1 MRNKLLSGTA
11 CAALCLISFS
21 GAARS
26 ATLDDVVAR
35 LDALERNNAKLAKEN
50 AQLRQQ
56 VNHIEASK
64 PGAVAVAPTAKGN
77 PVQHA
82 AVAPSPA
89 PAPDHAV
96 VSIGGAPI
104 YSKAKGGNVF
114 VDNTTVTLYGH
125 VDVSGDLFNVGVFD
139 QGTKLGVSSN
149 LTYFGVRARHDLG
162 AYGFPGWAAVAQFE
176 SLIEAAAVPTERAA
190 FGTRDSFIG
199 MESPWGA
206 IKAGKSDTP
215 YKKATA
221 KFDPF
226 SATLGDYN
234 SIMGNTGGDL
244 RAEFDWRAAHAVWY
258 ESPVWNGFQATV
270 MLSPGQNT
278 AKDNSN
284 YAFGDFNCPG
294 TSARG
299 SGSNFPLINAP
310 EGCTDGSYGNL
321 YSASLT
327 YNQGPFTAIGA
338 YELHEGTNRFGDE
351 APAPGILL
359 SNGSSLVIPQG
370 SVAIANEWAA
380 KVGAGYRFND
390 MIGSLQIYGIYERMH
405 REHTVA
411 AFDERS
417 RDGYFVSATQTI
429 GQWDVSG
436 SWAHANASPGS
447 PGVGTFNVVR
457 TPATLPPGVDP
468 GNPADFALN
477 ALDSSADQYA
487 AGVKYH
493 FSPFVSWYL
502 VGSYLSNGPGAHY
515 CLGVSGHGYGVCGR
529 DTNNNVVAGNKAKAV
544 TTGMT
549 FDF

>member
-1 MRNKLLSGTA
+1 MRKRLLSGTA
-11 CAALCLISFS
+11 CAALCLVAFS
-21 GAARS
+21 GAARA

-50 AQLRQQ
+50 AKLREQ
-56 VNHIEASK
+56 VNHIAVSK
-64 PGAVAVAPTAKGN
+64 PAPIVAVTPAIKGN

-89 PAPDHAV
+89 PEHAV
-96 VSIGGAPI
+96 VSIGGAPL
-104 YSKAKGGNVF
+104 YSKAPGGNAF
-114 VDNTTVTLYGH
+114 IDNTTVTLYGH
-125 VDVSGDLFNVGVFD
+125 VDLSGDIFNAGVYD
-139 QGTKLGVSSN
+139 QGTKFGVASN
-149 LTYFGVRARHDLG
+149 LTSFGVRARHDLG
-162 AYGFPGWAAVAQFE
+162 PYGFPGWAAVAQYE
-176 SLIEAAAVPTERAA
+176 SLVEVAAVPTERAA

-199 MESPWGA
+199 MESPWGTV
-206 IKAGKSDTP
+206 KAGKSDTP
-215 YKKATA
+215 YKKATS

-258 ESPVWNGFQATV
+258 ESPIWNGFQATV
-270 MLSPGQNT
+270 MMSPGQNT
-278 AKDNSN
+278 AKDNSDF
-284 YAFGDFNCPG
+284 ALGDFNCPA
-294 TSARG
+294 TSSRG
-299 SGSNFPLINAP
+299 SGSGFPLTSAP

-327 YNQGPFTAIGA
+327 YNQGGFTAIGA

-351 APAPGILL
+351 AVTPL
-359 SNGSSLVIPQG
+359 SNGGVLTVPPG
-370 SVAIANEWAA
+370 AVGIANEWAA
-380 KVGAGYRFND
+380 KLGAGYRFKD
-390 MIGSLQIYGIYERMH
+390 MIGSLQLYGIYEVMR

-411 AFDERS
+411 AFNERS
-417 RDGYFVSATQTI
+417 RDGYFLSATQSV
-429 GQWDVSG
+429 GKWDVSG

-447 PGVGTFNVVR
+447 PGTGVLNTYTVAM
-457 TPATLPPGVDP
+457 PAPAGA
-468 GNPADFALN
+468 ADFALN
-477 ALDSSADQYA
+477 TLDSSADQYA

-502 VGSYLSNGPGAHY
+502 VGSYLRNGPGAHY

-529 DTNNNVVAGNKAKAV
+529 DANNNVVAGNKAEAV

>member
-1 MRNKLLSGTA
+1 MKYKLLSGAA
-11 CAALCLISFS
+11 CAALCLVSFG

-26 ATLDDVVAR
+26 ATLDDVMAR
-35 LDALERNNAKLAKEN
+35 LDKIEREN
-50 AQLRQQ
+50 AELRAK
-56 VNHIEASK
+56 VRSLSSAK
-64 PGAVAVAPTAKGN
+64 RVVVAPVSATVVTDPKQFKGN

-82 AVAPSPA
+82 AVATSPA
-89 PAPDHAV
+89 PERAV

-104 YSKAKGGNVF
+104 YSKAPGTNAF
-114 VDNTTVTLYGH
+114 IDNTTVTLYGH
-125 VDVSGDLFNVGVFD
+125 VDLSADAFNVGVFD

-162 AYGFPGWAAVAQFE
+162 AYGYPGWAAVAQFE
-176 SLIEAAAVPTERAA
+176 SLIEAAAIPTERAA

-199 MESPWGA
+199 MESPWGT

-215 YKKATA
+215 YKKATS

-244 RAEFDWRAAHAVWY
+244 RAEFDWRAPHAIWY
-258 ESPVWNGFQATV
+258 ESPVWNGFQATL
-270 MLSPGQNT
+270 MASPGQNT

-284 YAFGDFNCPG
+284 FALGDFNCPA
-294 TSARG
+294 TSSRG
-299 SGSNFPLINAP
+299 SGSGFPLTSAP

-321 YSASLT
+321 YSVSLT

-338 YELHEGTNRFGDE
+338 FELHEGTNRFGDE
-351 APAPGILL
+351 AVTPL
-359 SNGSSLVIPQG
+359 SNGDVLIVPPNAVG
-370 SVAIANEWAA
+370 IANEWAA
-380 KVGAGYRFND
+380 KVGAGYRLND
-390 MIGSLQIYGIYERMH
+390 GIGSLQLYAIYERLH

-429 GQWDVSG
+429 GQVDVSG

-447 PGVGTFNVVR
+447 PGTGIFNTYTVA
-457 TPATLPPGVDP
+457 PPPGS
-468 GNPADFALN
+468 ADFALN
-477 ALDSSADQYA
+477 TLDSSADQYA
-487 AGVKYH
+487 VGLKYH
-493 FSPFVSWYL
+493 FSPFVSWYV
-502 VGSYLSNGPGAHY
+502 VGSYLRNGPGAHY
-515 CLGVSGHGYGVCGR
+515 CLGTSGHGYGVCGR
-529 DTNNNVVAGNKAKAV
+529 DANNNVVAGNKAEAV

>member
-1 MRNKLLSGTA
+1 V
-11 CAALCLISFS
+11 FS
-21 GAARS
+21 GAAKS
-26 ATLDDVVAR
+26 ATLDDVIAR
-35 LDALERNNAKLAKEN
+35 LDALERNNAKLAREN
-50 AQLRQQ
+50 TKLREQ
-56 VNHIEASK
+56 VNHSAVSK
-64 PGAVAVAPTAKGN
+64 PATVAVTPAAKGN

-89 PAPDHAV
+89 PAPEHAV
-96 VSIGGAPI
+96 VSIGGTPI
-104 YSKAKGGNVF
+104 YSKAPGGNAF

-125 VDVSGDLFNVGVFD
+125 VDVSGDIFNPGVFD

-176 SLIEAAAVPTERAA
+176 SLVEVAAVPTERAA

-215 YKKATA
+215 YKKSTA

-244 RAEFDWRAAHAVWY
+244 RAEFDWRAPHAVWY
-258 ESPVWNGFQATV
+258 ESPVWNGFQAAV
-270 MLSPGQNT
+270 MASPGQNT
-278 AKDNSN
+278 ARDNSN
-284 YAFGDFNCPG
+284 FALGDFNCPA
-294 TSARG
+294 TSSRG
-299 SGSNFPLINAP
+299 SGSGFPLTSAP

-321 YSASLT
+321 YSVSLT

-351 APAPGILL
+351 AVTPL
-359 SNGSSLVIPQG
+359 SNGGVLVVPPG
-370 SVAIANEWAA
+370 AVGIANEWAA
-380 KVGAGYRFND
+380 KLGAGYRFKD
-390 MIGSLQIYGIYERMH
+390 MIGSLQLYGIYERM
-405 REHTVA
+405 RRQNTVA

-447 PGVGTFNVVR
+447 PGTGVLNTYTVA
-457 TPATLPPGVDP
+457 PPPGS
-468 GNPADFALN
+468 ADFALN
-477 ALDSSADQYA
+477 TLDSSADQYA
-487 AGVKYH
+487 MGLKYH
-493 FSPFVSWYL
+493 FSPFVSWYV
-502 VGSYLSNGPGAHY
+502 VGSYLRNGPGAHY
-515 CLGVSGHGYGVCGR
+515 CLGTSGHGYGVCGR
-529 DTNNNVVAGNKAKAV
+529 DANNNVVAGNKAEAV

>member
-1 MRNKLLSGTA
+1 MRKKLLSGTA
-11 CAALCLISFS
+11 CAALCLVAFS

-26 ATLDDVVAR
+26 ATLDDVIAR
-35 LDALERNNAKLAKEN
+35 LDALERNNAKLAREN
-50 AQLRQQ
+50 AQLRDQ
-56 VNHIEASK
+56 VNHIATSK
-64 PGAVAVAPTAKGN
+64 PGVVVATPAAKGN

-89 PAPDHAV
+89 PAPEHAV

-104 YSKAKGGNVF
+104 YSKAPGSNAF

-125 VDVSGDLFNVGVFD
+125 VDLSVDAFDPGVFD
-139 QGTKLGVSSN
+139 QGTKFGVSSN

-176 SLIEAAAVPTERAA
+176 SLVEAAAIPTERAA

-215 YKKATA
+215 YKKSTA

-244 RAEFDWRAAHAVWY
+244 RAEFDWRAPHAVWY
-258 ESPVWNGFQATV
+258 ESPVWNGFQTTIMA
-270 MLSPGQNT
+270 SPGQNT
-278 AKDNSN
+278 ARDNSN
-284 YAFGDFNCPG
+284 FALGDFNCPA
-294 TSARG
+294 TSSRG
-299 SGSNFPLINAP
+299 SGSGFPLSPPAP
-310 EGCTDGSYGNL
+310 SGCTDGSYGNL
-321 YSASLT
+321 FSASLT
-327 YNQGPFTAIGA
+327 FNQAGFTAIGA
-338 YELHEGTNRFGDE
+338 YEFHEGTNRFGDE
-351 APAPGILL
+351 AATVL
-359 SNGSSLVIPQG
+359 SNGAVLVVPPN
-370 SVAIANEWAA
+370 SVGIANEWAA

-390 MIGSLQIYGIYERMH
+390 MIGSLQIYGIYERMR

-457 TPATLPPGVDP
+457 TALPPGIDP
-468 GNPADFALN
+468 TNTADFALN

-529 DTNNNVVAGNKAKAV
+529 DANNDVVAGNKAKAV

>member
-1 MRNKLLSGTA
+1 M
-11 CAALCLISFS
+11 
-21 GAARS
+21 
-26 ATLDDVVAR
+26 AR
-35 LDALERNNAKLAKEN
+35 LDKIEKEN
-50 AQLRQQ
+50 AELRAKVKHLSAARQ
-56 VNHIEASK
+56 V
-64 PGAVAVAPTAKGN
+64 VVAPAAAPVVTDPKKFKGN

-89 PAPDHAV
+89 PEHAV
-96 VSIGGAPI
+96 VSIGGAPL
-104 YSKAKGGNVF
+104 YSKAPGGNAF
-114 VDNTTVTLYGH
+114 IDNTTVTLYGH
-125 VDVSGDLFNVGVFD
+125 VDLSGDVFDAGVYD
-139 QGTKLGVSSN
+139 QGTKFGVSSN

-176 SLIEAAAVPTERAA
+176 SLVEVAAVPTERAA

-215 YKKATA
+215 YKKATS

-244 RAEFDWRAAHAVWY
+244 RAEFDWRAGHAVWY
-258 ESPVWNGFQATV
+258 ESPVWNGFQAALMV
-270 MLSPGQNT
+270 SPGQNT
-278 AKDNSN
+278 ARDNSN
-284 YAFGDFNCPG
+284 FAYGDFNCPA
-294 TSARG
+294 TSSRG
-299 SGSNFPLINAP
+299 SGSGFPLTSAP

-321 YSASLT
+321 YSVSLT
-327 YNQGPFTAIGA
+327 FNQAGFTAIGA

-351 APAPGILL
+351 AVTPL
-359 SNGSSLVIPQG
+359 SNGDVLVVPPNAVG
-370 SVAIANEWAA
+370 IANEWAA
-380 KVGAGYRFND
+380 KVGAGYKFND
-390 MIGSLQIYGIYERMH
+390 MIGSLQLYGIYERMR

-417 RDGYFVSATQTI
+417 RDGYFLSATQSI
-429 GQWDVSG
+429 GMWDISG

-447 PGVGTFNVVR
+447 PGTGVLNTYTVAI
-457 TPATLPPGVDP
+457 PAPAGA
-468 GNPADFALN
+468 ADFALN
-477 ALDSSADQYA
+477 TLDSSADQYA

-502 VGSYLSNGPGAHY
+502 VGSYLSNGAGAHY
-515 CLGVSGHGYGVCGR
+515 CLGTSGHGYGICGR
-529 DTNNNVVAGNKAKAV
+529 DANNNVVAGNKAKAV

>member
-1 MRNKLLSGTA
+1 MRKNLLSGTA
-11 CAALCLISFS
+11 CAALCLVAFS

-35 LDALERNNAKLAKEN
+35 LDALERSNAKLAKEN

-56 VNHIEASK
+56 VNHIETSK
-64 PGAVAVAPTAKGN
+64 PGAVAAAPTAKGN

-89 PAPDHAV
+89 PAPEHAV

-104 YSKAKGGNVF
+104 YSKAPGSNVF

-125 VDVSGDLFNVGVFD
+125 VDLSGDLFNAGVFD
-139 QGTKLGVSSN
+139 QGTKLGVASN
-149 LTYFGVRARHDLG
+149 LTSFGVRARHDLG
-162 AYGFPGWAAVAQFE
+162 PYGFPGWAAVAQYE
-176 SLIEAAAVPTERAA
+176 SLVEVAAVPTERAA
-190 FGTRDSFIG
+190 FGTRDSFLG

-215 YKKATA
+215 YKKATS

-244 RAEFDWRAAHAVWY
+244 RAEFDWRAAHAIWY
-258 ESPVWNGFQATV
+258 ESPVWNGFQASV
-270 MLSPGQNT
+270 MLSPGQNS
-278 AKDNSN
+278 ALDNSN
-284 YAFGDFNCPG
+284 FAYGDFNCPA
-294 TSARG
+294 TSVRG
-299 SGSNFPLINAP
+299 SGSNFPLTSAP

-321 YSASLT
+321 YSAALT
-327 YNQGPFTAIGA
+327 YNHAGFTAIGA
-338 YELHEGTNRFGDE
+338 YELHEHTNRTGDE
-351 APAPGILL
+351 AVTPL
-359 SNGSSLVIPQG
+359 SGGGVLVVPTG
-370 SVAIANEWAA
+370 AVGVANEWAA
-380 KVGAGYRFND
+380 KLGAGYRFND
-390 MIGSLQIYGIYERMH
+390 MIGSLQLYGIYERM
-405 REHTVA
+405 RRQNTVA

-417 RDGYFVSATQTI
+417 RDGYFLSATQTI
-429 GQWDVSG
+429 GKWDVSS

-447 PGVGTFNVVR
+447 PGTGILNTYTV
-457 TPATLPPGVDP
+457 APPQGS
-468 GNPADFALN
+468 ADFALN
-477 ALDSSADQYA
+477 TLDSSADQYA

-502 VGSYLSNGPGAHY
+502 VGSYLRNGPGAHY

-529 DTNNNVVAGNKAKAV
+529 DANNNVVAGNKAKAV

>member
-1 MRNKLLSGTA
+1 MRKNLLSGTA
-11 CAALCLISFS
+11 CAALCLFAFS

-50 AQLRQQ
+50 AQLREQ
-56 VNHIEASK
+56 VNHIATSK
-64 PGAVAVAPTAKGN
+64 PGAVAAVPPAKGN
-77 PVQHA
+77 PVLHA

-89 PAPDHAV
+89 PAPAAERAV

-104 YSKAKGGNVF
+104 YSKAPGSNAF

-125 VDVSGDLFNVGVFD
+125 VDVSGDVFNPGVFD
-139 QGTKLGVSSN
+139 QGTKLGISSN

-176 SLIEAAAVPTERAA
+176 SLIEVAAVPTERAA

-215 YKKATA
+215 YKKSTA

-244 RAEFDWRAAHAVWY
+244 RAEFDWRAPHAVWY
-258 ESPVWNGFQATV
+258 ESPVWNGFQATL
-270 MLSPGQNT
+270 MASPGQNT

-284 YAFGDFNCPG
+284 YALGDFNCPA

-299 SGSNFPLINAP
+299 SGSSFPAP

-321 YSASLT
+321 YSVSLT

-351 APAPGILL
+351 AVTPL
-359 SNGSSLVIPQG
+359 SNGGVLVVPPNAVG
-370 SVAIANEWAA
+370 IANEWAA

-390 MIGSLQIYGIYERMH
+390 MIGTLQVYGIYEVMR

-411 AFDERS
+411 IFNERA

-436 SWAHANASPGS
+436 SWAHANSSPGS
-447 PGVGTFNVVR
+447 PGTGVLNTYTVA
-457 TPATLPPGVDP
+457 PPPGT
-468 GNPADFALN
+468 ADFALN
-477 ALDSSADQYA
+477 TLDSSADQYA
-487 AGVKYH
+487 LGLKYH
-493 FSPFVSWYL
+493 FSPFVSWYI
-502 VGSYLSNGPGAHY
+502 VGSYLRNGPGAHY

-529 DTNNNVVAGNKAKAV
+529 DANNNVVAGNKTEAV